1 MSTFGKQSA
10 AERSRRLPRL
20 LAAGLLALGACQANP
35 ETAHVAVQPRT
46 APVRTIT
53 SFDEPL
59 RCMDDLFLAQGKKDI
74 YVTSAGIPD
83 ATGQIAAGTKEMLI
97 TAIAKMSARSGA
109 FRFVDFDPPRST
121 SRCCRS

>member
-1 MSTFGKQSA
+1 MSTSGK
-10 AERSRRLPRL
+10 ETEVRRSLRLPRL
-20 LAAGLLALGACQANP
+20 LMAGLFALGACQANP

-53 SFDEPL
+53 SFNEAL

-83 ATGQIAAGTKEMLI
+83 ATGQIAAGTPEDVAPAIVFLASRAAGYI
-97 TAIAKMSARSGA
+97 TGQVLGIDGGL
-109 FRFVDFDPPRST
+109 PI
-121 SRCCRS
+121 

>member
-1 MSTFGKQSA
+1 MSTLARKTRA
-10 AERSRRLPRL
+10 RRSRGLPRL
-20 LAAGLLALGACQANP
+20 LMAGLLALGACQANP

-53 SFDEPL
+53 SFNEAL

-74 YVTSAGIPD
+74 YITSAGVPD

-97 TAIAKMSARSGA
+97 TSIAKMSAR
-109 FRFVDFDPPRST
+109 
-121 SRCCRS
+121 